1 MLLSSLGGSGQ
12 SSGGVSD
19 ILDGLGQIDF
29 SLISG
34 CLTGSALVV
43 GSSESSTTL
52 IDFIVSEVLLL
63 GARVLV
69 SVKHFIVLSLFL
81 MNLFFELVEE
91 SFDVA
96 KWST

>member
-1 MLLSSLGGSGQ
+1 MLLSSLGSSGQ

-19 ILDGLGQIDF
+19 ILDGLSQINL
-29 SLISG
+29 SLVSG
-34 CLTGSALVV
+34 CLTGSELIV
-43 GSSESSTTL
+43 GSSESSTAL
-52 IDFIVSEVLLL
+52 IDLVGSEILLL
-63 GARVLV
+63 VARVLV

-96 KWST
+96 NWST